1 MLVKDIMVWCL
12 PLVGLEP
19 HSKILF
25 IIHCVIVIH
34 VSDRFFRKVVS

>member
-1 MLVKDIMVWCL
+1 MLVKDIMV
-12 PLVGLEP
+12 PTTVSLEP

-34 VSDRFFRKVVS
+34 VSDRFF